1 MNEQPASNWWWGL
14 IASGIATLVG
24 CGILIDLSAR
34 LHQIWAMIPKK
45 LIDEIEKGVSK
56 KELKSEI
63 QELLFV
69 HPQWD
74 GNHKITNELVDEI
87 MILLHS

>member
-1 MNEQPASNWWWGL
+1 MVSLAL
-14 IASGIATLVG
+14 LVKQNMKKVNKKNH
-24 CGILIDLSAR
+24 IDG
-34 LHQIWAMIPKK
+34 K
-45 LIDEIEKGVSK
+45 VNK

-87 MILLHS
+87 MVLLHS